1 MLKRLPI
8 SAVLVVACLQ
18 FQWTWLRFV
27 TSEASLRFA
36 LLRGY
41 TVERLS
47 PDVIAWGGHRFVFN
61 TDCTFADVIC
71 GALPLLWIRHAGLA
85 RNGLVLLVVATG
97 LYVFNLL
104 RNLLVDTLF
113 SAGLPWSITD
123 QSIGAL
129 AYFLV
134 WVFLVRWVE
143 RTSAMTSS
151 TAATPS
157 VVSP

>member
-1 MLKRLPI
+1 M
-8 SAVLVVACLQ
+8 VACLQ

-36 LLRGY
+36 LWRGY
-41 TVERLS
+41 AVERLS
-47 PDVIAWGGHRFVFN
+47 ADIIVWGGHRFVFN
-61 TDCTFADVIC
+61 TDCTFVDVIC
-71 GALPLLWIRHAGLA
+71 GALPLLWIRHAGVT
-85 RNGLVLLVVATG
+85 RNGRDFLVVGTG
-97 LYVFNLL
+97 LFAFNIL

-113 SAGLPWSITD
+113 SAGLPWSLTD
-123 QSIGAL
+123 QAIGAL

-143 RTSAMTSS
+143 RTCAMTST
-151 TAATPS
+151 TAATPA